1 MRSYLED
8 DLSGVR
14 LVASDMDCTLLA
26 DDKSMPEDMPGR
38 IRALEGAGA
47 LFAAASGRPLYT
59 LRDMFPD
66 SWDHMA
72 FVTDNGAAVV
82 CREDVVFKSLIEPAT
97 VQALTEFTLEGGYGL
112 PTVCGLDACYVREQD
127 RRYDDVFR
135 TFYHNIVYVET
146 LDHLAAEVNKF
157 TVYFPE
163 GNAVPMRDEVYA
175 PAWGERLSVTCGGAV
190 WIDIMN
196 QGVDKGT
203 GVERLCEHL
212 GISVADVVACGDT
225 DNDAEML
232 ETVGHGYL
240 VANAEERR
248 ARLLTQMIYD
258 MAHRREITLVNGGS
272 QRRCFTSLELNIAL

>member
-14 LVASDMDCTLLA
+14 LVASDM
-26 DDKSMPEDMPGR
+26 E
-38 IRALEGAGA
+38 
-47 LFAAASGRPLYT
+47 SGRPLYT

-175 PAWGERLSVTCGGAV
+175 PAWGEQLSVTCGGAV

-240 VANAEERR
+240 VANAEERMERFADFRIPSNNERGVAQVIDAVLAARR
-248 ARLLTQMIYD
+248 A
-258 MAHRREITLVNGGS
+258 
-272 QRRCFTSLELNIAL
+272 

>member
-14 LVASDMDCTLLA
+14 LVASDMDYTLLA

-59 LRDMFPD
+59 LHDMFPE

-175 PAWGERLSVTCGGAV
+175 PAWGEQLSVTCGGAV

-240 VANAEERR
+240 VANAEERMERFADFRIPSNNERGVAQVIDAVLAARR
-248 ARLLTQMIYD
+248 A
-258 MAHRREITLVNGGS
+258 
-272 QRRCFTSLELNIAL
+272 

>member
-1 MRSYLED
+1 
-8 DLSGVR
+8 
-14 LVASDMDCTLLA
+14 MDCTLLA

-240 VANAEERR
+240 VANAEERMERFADFRIPSNNERGVAQVIDAVLAARR
-248 ARLLTQMIYD
+248 A
-258 MAHRREITLVNGGS
+258 
-272 QRRCFTSLELNIAL
+272 

>member
-175 PAWGERLSVTCGGAV
+175 PAWGEQLSVTCGGAV

-240 VANAEERR
+240 VANAEERMERFADFRIPSNNERGVAQVIDAVLAARR
-248 ARLLTQMIYD
+248 A
-258 MAHRREITLVNGGS
+258 
-272 QRRCFTSLELNIAL
+272 

>member
-59 LRDMFPD
+59 LRDMFPE

-175 PAWGERLSVTCGGAV
+175 PAWGEQLSVTCGGAV

-240 VANAEERR
+240 VANAEERMERFADFRIPSNNERGVAQVIDAVLAARR
-248 ARLLTQMIYD
+248 A
-258 MAHRREITLVNGGS
+258 
-272 QRRCFTSLELNIAL
+272 

>member
-14 LVASDMDCTLLA
+14 LVASDMDYTLLA

-175 PAWGERLSVTCGGAV
+175 PAWGGQLSVTCGGAV

-240 VANAEERR
+240 VANAEERMERFADFRIPSNNERGVAQVIDAVLAARR
-248 ARLLTQMIYD
+248 A
-258 MAHRREITLVNGGS
+258 
-272 QRRCFTSLELNIAL
+272 

>member
-8 DLSGVR
+8 DLADVR
-14 LVASDMDCTLLA
+14 LVASDMDYTLLA

-38 IRALEGAGA
+38 IRALEGAGV

-59 LRDMFPD
+59 LRDMFPE

-97 VQALTEFTLEGGYGL
+97 VQELTEFTLEGGYGL
-112 PTVCGLDACYVREQD
+112 PTVCGLDACYIREQD
-127 RRYDDVFR
+127 RRYDEVFR
-135 TFYHNIVYVET
+135 TFYHNIVYVES

-163 GNAVPMRDEVYA
+163 GNAVPMRDAVYA
-175 PAWGERLSVTCGGAV
+175 PAWGEQLSVTCGGAV

-196 QGVDKGT
+196 RGVDKGT
-203 GVERLCEHL
+203 GVARLCEHL
-212 GISVADVVACGDT
+212 GISIDDVVACGDT

-232 ETVGHGYL
+232 EAVGHGYL
-240 VANAEERR
+240 VANAEERMERFADFRIPSNNDRGVAQVIDAVLAARR
-248 ARLLTQMIYD
+248 A
-258 MAHRREITLVNGGS
+258 
-272 QRRCFTSLELNIAL
+272 

>member
-14 LVASDMDCTLLA
+14 LVASDMDYTLLA

-175 PAWGERLSVTCGGAV
+175 PAWGEQLSVTCGGAV

-240 VANAEERR
+240 VANAEERMERLADFRIPSNNERGVAQVIDAVLAARR
-248 ARLLTQMIYD
+248 A
-258 MAHRREITLVNGGS
+258 
-272 QRRCFTSLELNIAL
+272 

>member
-8 DLSGVR
+8 DLADVR
-14 LVASDMDCTLLA
+14 LVASDMDYTLLA
-26 DDKSMPEDMPGR
+26 DDKSMPEGMPGR
-38 IRALEGAGA
+38 IRALEGAGV

-59 LRDMFPD
+59 LRDMFPE

-97 VQALTEFTLEGGYGL
+97 VQELTEFTLEGGYGL
-112 PTVCGLDACYVREQD
+112 PTVCGIDACYIREQD
-127 RRYDDVFR
+127 RRYDEVFR
-135 TFYHNIVYVET
+135 TFYHNIVYVES

-163 GNAVPMRDEVYA
+163 GNAVPMRDAVYA
-175 PAWGERLSVTCGGAV
+175 PAWGEQLSVTCGGAV

-196 QGVDKGT
+196 RGVDKGT
-203 GVERLCEHL
+203 GIARLCEHL
-212 GISVADVVACGDT
+212 GISIDDVVACGDT

-232 ETVGHGYL
+232 EAVGHGYL
-240 VANAEERR
+240 VANAEERMERFADFRIPSNNDRGVAQVIDAVLAARR
-248 ARLLTQMIYD
+248 A
-258 MAHRREITLVNGGS
+258 
-272 QRRCFTSLELNIAL
+272 

>member
-8 DLSGVR
+8 DLADVR
-14 LVASDMDCTLLA
+14 LVASDMDYTLLA
-26 DDKSMPEDMPGR
+26 DDKSMPEGMPGR
-38 IRALEGAGA
+38 IRALEGAGV

-59 LRDMFPD
+59 LRDMFPE

-97 VQALTEFTLEGGYGL
+97 VQELTEFTLEGGYGL
-112 PTVCGLDACYVREQD
+112 PTVCGLDACYIREQD
-127 RRYDDVFR
+127 RRYDEVFR
-135 TFYHNIVYVET
+135 TFYHNIVYVES

-163 GNAVPMRDEVYA
+163 GNAVPMRDAVYA
-175 PAWGERLSVTCGGAV
+175 PAWGEQLSVTCGGAV

-240 VANAEERR
+240 VANAEERMERFADFRIPSNNDRGVAQVIDAVLAARR
-248 ARLLTQMIYD
+248 A
-258 MAHRREITLVNGGS
+258 
-272 QRRCFTSLELNIAL
+272 

>member
-59 LRDMFPD
+59 LRDMFPE

-135 TFYHNIVYVET
+135 TFYHNIIYVET

-175 PAWGERLSVTCGGAV
+175 PAWGEQLSVTCGGAV

-240 VANAEERR
+240 VANAEERMERFADFRIPSNNERGVAQVIDAVLAARR
-248 ARLLTQMIYD
+248 A
-258 MAHRREITLVNGGS
+258 
-272 QRRCFTSLELNIAL
+272 

>member
-8 DLSGVR
+8 DLADVR
-14 LVASDMDCTLLA
+14 LVASDMDYTLLA

-59 LRDMFPD
+59 LRDMFPE

-175 PAWGERLSVTCGGAV
+175 PAWGEQLSVTCGGAV

-240 VANAEERR
+240 VANAEERMERFADFRIPSNNERGVAQVIDAVLAARR
-248 ARLLTQMIYD
+248 A
-258 MAHRREITLVNGGS
+258 
-272 QRRCFTSLELNIAL
+272 

>member
-8 DLSGVR
+8 DLSDVR
-14 LVASDMDCTLLA
+14 LVASDMDYTLLA

-175 PAWGERLSVTCGGAV
+175 PAWGEQLSVTCGGAV

-240 VANAEERR
+240 VANAEERMERFADFRIPSNNERGVAQVIDAVLAARR
-248 ARLLTQMIYD
+248 A
-258 MAHRREITLVNGGS
+258 
-272 QRRCFTSLELNIAL
+272 

>member
-8 DLSGVR
+8 DLADVR

-59 LRDMFPD
+59 LRDMFPE

-175 PAWGERLSVTCGGAV
+175 PAWGEQLSVTCGGAV

-203 GVERLCEHL
+203 GVERLCEYL

-240 VANAEERR
+240 VANAEERMERFADFRIPSNNDRGVAQVIDAVLAARR
-248 ARLLTQMIYD
+248 A
-258 MAHRREITLVNGGS
+258 
-272 QRRCFTSLELNIAL
+272 

>member
-59 LRDMFPD
+59 LRDMFPE

-175 PAWGERLSVTCGGAV
+175 PAWGGQLSVTCGGAV

-240 VANAEERR
+240 VANAEERMERFADFRIPSNNDRGVAQVIDAVLAARR
-248 ARLLTQMIYD
+248 A
-258 MAHRREITLVNGGS
+258 
-272 QRRCFTSLELNIAL
+272 

>member
-59 LRDMFPD
+59 LRDMFPE

-240 VANAEERR
+240 VANAEERMER
-248 ARLLTQMIYD
+248 FADFRIPSNNERGVAQVIDRLL
-258 MAHRREITLVNGGS
+258 EIA
-272 QRRCFTSLELNIAL
+272 C